1 VGIRT
6 GAAVV
11 LFCPPLECLLPDT
24 ACDMTRASCAQ
35 ATLKTFQRRL
45 YSFFLSRCRSVVF
58 ISIVFFAGNI
68 LLYNWN
74 FSYGCVHCNLCRYSG
89 ALTDNIGGRDFSRQ
103 MCMPPVDVV
112 YTWVNGSDMNWRRQ
126 MEQFKAAHLSLDV
139 NQERGMMNETKG
151 CNNLTSVLNCSSAT
165 LAVEGEV
172 VKEEDS
178 VGSSN
183 RYRDNQELKY
193 SFRSLF
199 KYAPWV
205 RNIYLV
211 TSGQVP
217 NWLNVWHPR
226 VSVIPHS
233 DIFSNASFLPT
244 FSSPAI
250 ETQLHNIPGLS
261 KKFIYCNDDVMFGA
275 PVWPED
281 FFSISGSQKVYL
293 SWDVPKCNSGC
304 TDSWVGDG
312 QCDIN
317 CNVSRCL
324 WDLGDC
330 VNVSKKNAYGYRGD
344 TGATRSQ
351 SKSRSWAYCAT
362 GCPQTWLGD
371 KVCDKKCDNA
381 ECAYDGGDCGIDP
394 VWKNIPGFALQV
406 NTTSHQFLPT
416 VKDVVHEDF
425 KVNDSFSLRAMQSIL
440 LKNMSEHGNISST
453 FSSSD
458 PNTTLLKNDDV
469 DISIKPT
476 ISIGTQ
482 EVYFLGEFRVPQAQ
496 KAVYFNMSFGSGA
509 RYIYKITK
517 ATHDNPDAI
526 GGAIVLQYYNV
537 MIVLFRNEESAKQ
550 LGWTRSTIALDVE
563 IAASE
568 INITGSQTEDNTD
581 VTKISFAFDILSS
594 AVERDENI
602 DRTLNSSS
610 VTGYNES
617 SSIGVARMPNSSFP
631 FKIPNISIP
640 FAVSNMSFFN
650 ASSATGGGARWVYTS
665 ERGRGRRL
673 LGGDMY
679 ADSLVKVNM
688 LYTKKFGAQSRK
700 VPAHMPHM
708 IDKDVMK
715 EFQKN
720 YHDQV
725 QFTSQQKFRSSED
738 MQFAFSYFHWLISNK
753 PKPDVK
759 RIFKTEIDT
768 DQNGYLDTNEIRTLA
783 AMVTGKSPSKDL
795 LAKLRLNCSTLDTF
809 LRCKEA
815 MKSISENSRVPK
827 LYEMKDLDEVTFEMI
842 GDDYNK
848 TRDQLDGIRAKRT
861 KFICV
866 NDDMHNPSPE
876 VIGLLSDFY
885 KSMFPKPSPF
895 ELPGGETN
903 GGLDIYE
910 LRQAR
915 ANDRNKMN
923 FVYALVLVCLST
935 LFCRSLGRFQ

>member
-1 VGIRT
+1 
-6 GAAVV
+6 
-11 LFCPPLECLLPDT
+11 
-24 ACDMTRASCAQ
+24 
-35 ATLKTFQRRL
+35 
-45 YSFFLSRCRSVVF
+45 
-58 ISIVFFAGNI
+58 
-68 LLYNWN
+68 
-74 FSYGCVHCNLCRYSG
+74 
-89 ALTDNIGGRDFSRQ
+89 
-103 MCMPPVDVV
+103 
-112 YTWVNGSDMNWRRQ
+112 
-126 MEQFKAAHLSLDV
+126 
-139 NQERGMMNETKG
+139 
-151 CNNLTSVLNCSSAT
+151 
-165 LAVEGEV
+165 
-172 VKEEDS
+172 
-178 VGSSN
+178 
-183 RYRDNQELKY
+183 
-193 SFRSLF
+193 
-199 KYAPWV
+199 
-205 RNIYLV
+205 
-211 TSGQVP
+211 
-217 NWLNVWHPR
+217 
-226 VSVIPHS
+226 
-233 DIFSNASFLPT
+233 
-244 FSSPAI
+244 
-250 ETQLHNIPGLS
+250 
-261 KKFIYCNDDVMFGA
+261 MFGA

-281 FFSISGSQKVYL
+281 FCCISGSQKVYL

-425 KVNDSFSLRAMQSIL
+425 
-440 LKNMSEHGNISST
+440 
-453 FSSSD
+453 
-458 PNTTLLKNDDV
+458 
-469 DISIKPT
+469 
-476 ISIGTQ
+476 
-482 EVYFLGEFRVPQAQ
+482 

-795 LAKLRLNCSTLDTF
+795 LAKLRLNCSTLHTF

-923 FVYALVLVCLST
+923 FVEKVFLKIKP
-935 LFCRSLGRFQ
+935 